1 MEELG
6 RIGMVR
12 EGEAIYFDFEK
23 LNVYQRALD
32 FLDCVFDMCK
42 QISPLYKNSVI
53 DQLQRTA
60 VSICTN
66 IAEGCGKLSRRE
78 KIRYY
83 SYALDSAKECI
94 PCLTIAYRQ
103 KQVSQEEN
111 ARAREACTIICR
123 MLGKLIKSV
132 EDAELK
138 KG

>member
-1 MEELG
+1 MQDYKQLK
-6 RIGMVR
+6 VW
-12 EGEAIYFDFEK
+12 EK
-23 LNVYQRALD
+23 SHRLVLDLYPATASFPKSEQYSLTSQLRRA
-32 FLDCVFDMCK
+32 CM
-42 QISPLYKNSVI
+42 SVPG
-53 DQLQRTA
+53 
-60 VSICTN
+60 N
-66 IAEGCGKLSRRE
+66 IAEGCGKFSRRE